1 VRSAV
6 SPVLC
11 IAGQTAS
18 SGIKIRFRRVC
29 EVRLKTQEEIKAAVC
44 EGIARFEQDYMARGP
59 KDIRAYLLGDLLVVR
74 LQGVLTAAEQH
85 LVLTL
90 PPRKDAT
97 CLSKSGRTLS
107 KQRGRHWRR

>member
-1 VRSAV
+1 M
-6 SPVLC
+6 
-11 IAGQTAS
+11 
-18 SGIKIRFRRVC
+18 
-29 EVRLKTQEEIKAAVC
+29 KTQEEIKAAVC

-90 PPRKDAT
+90 PPRKDAN